1 VARQNRK
8 AGALAP
14 AQPYD
19 PTDMSKPPILVT
31 RRIPSSI
38 LARLEEACEVDLH
51 DRGDLPYNDLL
62 NRIAGKQ
69 GLLAVV
75 TDAID
80 RAVIE
85 TGADLK
91 VISTIAV
98 GYNNIDV
105 AAARDR
111 GIVVTN
117 TPDILTES
125 TADLT
130 WTLILGVMR
139 RVVEGDR
146 LVRRGQWKGFA
157 LDFMLGNDLYGK
169 QLGIVGFGRIGRAV
183 AARASAF
190 GMRVAYVARVGRP
203 PAEPLYSPVSGS
215 PSLDVARDALTL
227 RQAQGHPEPGR
238 GASDSR
244 RAIAAEAMPLDRLL
258 STSDVVSLHCPL
270 TAETKHLINQTTLMR
285 MKRGA
290 YLISAARGPIVDESA
305 LVWALENRVIAG
317 AALDVYEREPE
328 IHPKLPA
335 FENVVL
341 SPHLG
346 SSAIETRTAMID
358 LAARNVI
365 AVLAGEPAITPVL

>member
-1 VARQNRK
+1 VSR
-8 AGALAP
+8 
-14 AQPYD
+14 
-19 PTDMSKPPILVT
+19 PPILVT

-38 LARLEEACEVDLH
+38 RARLEEACEVDLH

-62 NRIAGKQ
+62 SRVEGKQ
-69 GLLAVV
+69 GVLAVV
-75 TDAID
+75 TDALD

-85 TGADLK
+85 AGRDLK

-105 AAARDR
+105 AAARAR

-130 WTLILGVMR
+130 WSLILGIMR

-157 LDFMLGNDLYGK
+157 LDFMLGSDLHGK

-183 AARASAF
+183 AARAPAF
-190 GMRVAYVARVGRP
+190 GMRVAYAARSGS
-203 PAEPLYSPVSGS
+203 PAAPALVSPVSGS
-215 PSLDVARDALTL
+215 S
-227 RQAQGHPEPGR
+227 
-238 GASDSR
+238 
-244 RAIAAEAMPLDRLL
+244 IAAEGMPLDRLL
-258 STSDVVSLHCPL
+258 STSDIVSLHCPL

-328 IHPKLPA
+328 IHPKLPS

-358 LAARNVI
+358 LAARNVL
-365 AVLAGEPAITPVL
+365 AVLAGEPAITPI

>member
-1 VARQNRK
+1 V
-8 AGALAP
+8 
-14 AQPYD
+14 
-19 PTDMSKPPILVT
+19 
-31 RRIPSSI
+31 
-38 LARLEEACEVDLH
+38 
-51 DRGDLPYNDLL
+51 
-62 NRIAGKQ
+62 
-69 GLLAVV
+69 LAVV
-75 TDAID
+75 TDALD

-85 TGADLK
+85 AGRDLK

-105 AAARDR
+105 AAARAR

-130 WTLILGVMR
+130 WSLILGIMR

-157 LDFMLGNDLYGK
+157 LDFMLGSDLHGK

-183 AARASAF
+183 AARAPAF
-190 GMRVAYVARVGRP
+190 GMRVAYAARSAS
-203 PAEPLYSPVSGS
+203 PAAPALVSPVSGS
-215 PSLDVARDALTL
+215 P
-227 RQAQGHPEPGR
+227 
-238 GASDSR
+238 
-244 RAIAAEAMPLDRLL
+244 IAAEGMPLDRLL
-258 STSDVVSLHCPL
+258 STSDIVSLHCPL

-328 IHPKLPA
+328 IHPKLHS

-358 LAARNVI
+358 LAARNVL
-365 AVLAGEPAITPVL
+365 AVLAGEPAITPI